1 MSEISLLGALLVAL
15 GGGAGSI
22 ARFALDTWV
31 TRRAR
36 RRASAPAKAP
46 FPWGITL
53 VNVSGSFLLGLLV
66 GLLGA
71 VPDSLVVSSAAAH
84 PAWLGLGVG
93 LLGGFTTL
101 STASLDTVRLA
112 RAGRL
117 GAAAAN
123 ALGTLGIAVLFA
135 LAGILLGQ
143 TFA

>member
-1 MSEISLLGALLVAL
+1 MSELSLFGALLVAL
-15 GGGAGSI
+15 GGGLGSTV
-22 ARFALDTWV
+22 RFALDTWV
-31 TRRAR
+31 TRLAR
-36 RRASAPAKAP
+36 RRADAPAKAF

-53 VNVSGSFLLGLLV
+53 VNVSGSLLLGLLV
-66 GLLGA
+66 GVLGA
-71 VPDSLVVSSAAAH
+71 APDSLVVPAAAAH

-117 GAAAAN
+117 AAAALN
-123 ALGTLGIAVLFA
+123 ALGTLGVAVLFA
-135 LAGILLGQ
+135 LAGVLLGP

>member
-36 RRASAPAKAP
+36 RRASAHAKAP